1 MNDRGDRGGLTGHPA
16 SVSVQQ
22 AYDSFDPARWAT
34 VGLGLEAGRWGPE
47 KVPERLDGIGV
58 PRDEIERVYLP
69 LSRVLVSLAEDRSRR
84 PTGVEDG
91 HPSGLGRPGLGRR
104 PLVLGIAGGVAVG
117 KSTTA
122 RVLEALLEGGPA
134 SPAVAVVSADSF
146 LYPNRLLSER
156 GLLDKKGYPETY
168 DLGSMVAAISAVRA
182 GRRRVAVPVYSHE
195 EYDIVSGARSIV
207 DRPDILIVEGLVVL
221 QDAPGGCGTSAPS
234 VRDLLD
240 ASVYLDASEAGAFGW
255 FCSRLADLRSD
266 RDRRGAFATWL
277 ASLSDDEVASIAE
290 AAWTGINRANLV
302 EHVAPTRSR
311 ALVILEKDRHQRV
324 VRVLCRRP

>member
-1 MNDRGDRGGLTGHPA
+1 MNDRGERDGLTGHPESA
-16 SVSVQQ
+16 SVQQ
-22 AYDSFDPARWAT
+22 TYDTFDPARWAT
-34 VGLGLEAGRWGPE
+34 VGLGLEGGRWGPE

-69 LSRVLVSLAEDRSRR
+69 LARVLVSLAEARSCR
-84 PTGVEDG
+84 PTGAEDG
-91 HPSGLGRPGLGRR
+91 HPSGPGRPGPGRR

-122 RVLEALLEGGPA
+122 RVLGALLEGGPA
-134 SPAVAVVSADSF
+134 SPMVAVVSADSF
-146 LYPNRLLSER
+146 LYPNRLLGER
-156 GLLDKKGYPETY
+156 GMLDKKGYPETY

-195 EYDIVSGARSIV
+195 EYDIVPRARSIV

-221 QDAPGGCGTSAPS
+221 QDAPGGCGTRAPS

-240 ASVYLDASEAGAFGW
+240 ASVYIDASEADAFGW
-255 FCSRLADLRSD
+255 FRSRLADLRSD

-290 AAWTGINRANLV
+290 AAWTGINRVNLV